1 MSAVKRKERVATRL
15 CQSGNVIGF
24 GYGRRRVGQRDERVL
39 TVLVKDK
46 ESVLDCPQLET
57 ITRSPN
63 TEILEVGEITAL
75 PKTLEP
81 R

>member
-1 MSAVKRKERVATRL
+1 M
-15 CQSGNVIGF
+15 
-24 GYGRRRVGQRDERVL
+24 L